1 MKSALVFSSIVVIAL
16 SSCSSVYRT
25 AQTPDDIY
33 FSPGREEAASYV
45 QMDRNDNRAGRYRD
59 DDGEYLSQDDRVL
72 RMRVRNRGMWSAF
85 DDYGYGGMGYAGMPY
100 GGIGYN
106 GLGYGGYGMGYGGL
120 GYGGLGYGG
129 YGMGYGGLGYG
140 RSFGYS
146 PWSYGGL
153 GLGLSFGN
161 YYNNYYGWNNYYNP
175 YYGGGVIINKPGPT
189 ANTRVRNFNPN
200 TYSNRNF
207 NSSNVPGARVR
218 PGSTRPTGQNG
229 YNNSNTNT
237 LGTSIRRVFSNGSNN
252 SNSGSDRG
260 SYYTPN
266 NDRPVRSY
274 SPSNNNSA
282 PIRTQSTSPS
292 GGGSVGGS
300 SSGGGGGSTG
310 SRPGRGN

>member
-1 MKSALVFSSIVVIAL
+1 MKSALVFSSIVAIAL

-33 FSPGREEAASYV
+33 FSPGREEAAAYV
-45 QMDRNDNRAGRYRD
+45 QMDKPDDRAGRYRND
-59 DDGEYLSQDDRVL
+59 EGEYLSQDDRVL
-72 RMRVRNRGMWSAF
+72 KMRVRNRGMWSAF
-85 DDYGYGGMGYAGMPY
+85 DDYGYGGIGYAGMPY
-100 GGIGYN
+100 GGMGYN
-106 GLGYGGYGMGYGGL
+106 SLAYGGYGGYGYSGFGYGS
-120 GYGGLGYGG
+120 
-129 YGMGYGGLGYG
+129 
-140 RSFGYS
+140 SFGYS

-189 ANTRVRNFNPN
+189 ANTRVRSFNPN
-200 TYSNRNF
+200 TYSNRTFNGS
-207 NSSNVPGARVR
+207 NSSGSLTR
-218 PGSTRPTGQNG
+218 PGSTRPVGQSG

-237 LGTSIRRVFSNGSNN
+237 LGTSLRRVFSSGSGNNN
-252 SNSGSDRG
+252 SNADRG

-274 SPSNNNSA
+274 SPSNNNSS
-282 PIRTQSTSPS
+282 PVRTQSTGSS
-292 GGGSVGGS
+292 GGSVGGS

>member
-1 MKSALVFSSIVVIAL
+1 MKSAIVFSSIVVIAL

-33 FSPGREEAASYV
+33 FSPGREEAAAYV
-45 QMDRNDNRAGRYRD
+45 QTDNTDDRAGKYRNDE
-59 DDGEYLSQDDRVL
+59 GEYLSQDDRVL
-72 RMRVRNRGMWSAF
+72 KMRVHNRSMWSAF

-100 GGIGYN
+100 GGMGYN
-106 GLGYGGYGMGYGGL
+106 SMAYGGYGYGYGS
-120 GYGGLGYGG
+120 
-129 YGMGYGGLGYG
+129 
-140 RSFGYS
+140 SFGYS
-146 PWSYGGL
+146 PWTYGGL

-175 YYGGGVIINKPGPT
+175 YYGGGVIVSKPGPT

-200 TYSNRNF
+200 TYSNRGF
-207 NSSNVPGARVR
+207 NNSNTTGASTR
-218 PGSTRPTGQNG
+218 PGSTRPAGQSG
-229 YNNSNTNT
+229 FNNSNTNT

-252 SNSGSDRG
+252 SNSNADRG

-274 SPSNNNSA
+274 SPSSSNNSS
-282 PIRTQSTSPS
+282 PVQTQSTGSS
-292 GGGSVGGS
+292 GGSSGGS